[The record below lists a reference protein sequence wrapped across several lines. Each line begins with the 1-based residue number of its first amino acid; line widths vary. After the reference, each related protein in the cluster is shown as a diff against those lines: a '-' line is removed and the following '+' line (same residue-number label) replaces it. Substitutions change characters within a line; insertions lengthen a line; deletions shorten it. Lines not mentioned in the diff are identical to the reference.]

1 MAELATQ
8 LVLGADKPSSA
19 LLVLNGTGSSLG
31 PFEGMF
37 FRASLEFM
45 VNLGTSLISAIA
57 SYWKEAKNM
66 QEMPQEHGRYSHII
80 FLFNDLH
87 LFLKSK
93 SFSVHGTLQLNF

>member
-1 MAELATQ
+1 MAELLTQ
-8 LVLGADKPSSA
+8 LVLGAGKPLSA
-19 LLVLNGTGSSLG
+19 LLVSNGTRSLLG
-31 PFEGMF
+31 VFEGMLC
-37 FRASLEFM
+37 RAFLESSRE
-45 VNLGTSLISAIA
+45 SLISANA